1 MFIHDEDTRQFWFN
15 PDSYE
20 NDAQFTLVGIL
31 LGLAI
36 YNNIILNV
44 KFPMVVYRK
53 LMGKLGT
60 LEDMKLSHP
69 VSSINL
75 HSNLLLYV

>member
-1 MFIHDEDTRQFWFN
+1 MFIYDAETRQFWFN
-15 PDSYE
+15 PDSFE

-36 YNNIILNV
+36 YNNIILDV
-44 KFPMVVYRK
+44 KFPHVVYRK

-60 LEDMKLSHP
+60 LRDMQLSHP
-69 VSSINL
+69 VSC
-75 HSNLLLYV
+75 LLYIRG